1 MKKIKYI
8 IIACVC
14 ALMTGC
20 MAGEDYGFDTD
31 WSAPNTENA
40 YGNADLKE
48 TNVITVKELL
58 DRYVNPMTDA
68 NDTVMIREDVQIKVI
83 VTGND
88 IEGNIYNEVAVKDE
102 TGAILICISQGGL
115 YGYLP
120 VGKEILVDLK
130 GLHIGLY
137 GNQPQIGV
145 AYTNSSGKVFPSRM
159 SRNTWQ
165 KHFKFVNINFNSLH
179 EVVPEEFDVTRM
191 QDVEYVKACRGK
203 LMTVKGV
210 DMYIQ
215 EKETK
220 KIIKADGETM
230 VWASDAEKDAGNGVS
245 RPIGINGNVPMSGQF
260 ASFVVRSSTYADFAA
275 QVMPK
280 EKVNLTGIFTVYANN
295 PDRYGY
301 TWQILLRE
309 GSDVEEIKSSEK

>member
-1 MKKIKYI
+1 MKYI
-8 IIACVC
+8 LIACVC

-31 WSAPNTENA
+31 WSAPNTDNA
-40 YGNADLKE
+40 YGNPEIQE

-58 DRYVNPMTDA
+58 DRYVNPMTAA
-68 NDTVMIREDVQIKVI
+68 NDTTMIREDVQIKVI

-102 TGAILICISQGGL
+102 TGAILICIAQGGL

-145 AYTNSSGKVFPSRM
+145 AYTNASGKTFPSRM
-159 SRNTWQ
+159 NRNIWQ
-165 KHFKFVNINFNSLH
+165 KHFKYVDAGFTH
-179 EVVPEEFDVTRM
+179 EVTPEEFDVTRM

-210 DMYIQ
+210 TMA
-215 EKETK
+215 E
-220 KIIKADGETM
+220 ADGIK
-230 VWASDAEKDAGNGVS
+230 VWASEAEKDAGNGVS
-245 RPIGINGNVPMSGQF
+245 RSIAVNGKVPMSGNY

-275 QVMPK
+275 QVMPTGK
-280 EKVNLTGIFTVYANN
+280 INLTGIFTVYANN

-309 GSDVEEIKSSEK
+309 GTDVEIAE

>member
-1 MKKIKYI
+1 MKKMKYI
-8 IIACVC
+8 LIACVC

-31 WSAPNTENA
+31 WSAPDTDNA
-40 YGNADLKE
+40 YGNPELQE

-58 DRYVNPMTDA
+58 SRYVDPMTAA
-68 NDTVMIREDVQIKVI
+68 NDTTMIREDVQIKVI

-102 TGAILICISQGGL
+102 TGAILICIAQGGL

-145 AYTNSSGKVFPSRM
+145 AYTNASGKTFPSRM
-159 SRNTWQ
+159 NRNIWQ
-165 KHFKFVNINFNSLH
+165 KHFKYVDANFTH
-179 EVVPEEFDVTRM
+179 EVAPEEFDVTRM

-210 DMYIQ
+210 TMA
-215 EKETK
+215 E
-220 KIIKADGETM
+220 ADGVK
-230 VWASDAEKDAGNGVS
+230 VWASDAEKDKGNGVS
-245 RPIGINGNVPMSGQF
+245 RSIAVDGKVPTSGNY

-275 QVMPK
+275 QVMPTGK
-280 EKVNLTGIFTVYANN
+280 INLTGIFTVYAND
-295 PDRYGY
+295 PQKWGY
-301 TWQILLRE
+301 TWQILLRQ
-309 GSDVEEIKSSEK
+309 GTDVEIAE

>member
-1 MKKIKYI
+1 MKYI
-8 IIACVC
+8 LIACVC

-31 WSAPNTENA
+31 WSAPNTDNA
-40 YGNADLKE
+40 YGNPEIQE

-58 DRYVNPMTDA
+58 DRYVNPMTAA
-68 NDTVMIREDVQIKVI
+68 NDTTMIREDVQIKVI

-102 TGAILICISQGGL
+102 TGAILICIAQGGL

-145 AYTNSSGKVFPSRM
+145 AYTNSSGKTFPSRM
-159 SRNTWQ
+159 NRNIWQ
-165 KHFKFVNINFNSLH
+165 KHFKYVDAGFTH
-179 EVVPEEFDVTRM
+179 EVTPEEFDVTRM

-210 DMYIQ
+210 TMA
-215 EKETK
+215 E
-220 KIIKADGETM
+220 ADGIK
-230 VWASDAEKDAGNGVS
+230 VWASEAEKDAGNGVS
-245 RPIGINGNVPMSGQF
+245 RSIAVNGKVPMSGNY

-275 QVMPK
+275 QVMPTGK
-280 EKVNLTGIFTVYANN
+280 INLTGIFTVYANN

-309 GSDVEEIKSSEK
+309 GTDVEIAE

>member
-1 MKKIKYI
+1 MKYI
-8 IIACVC
+8 LIACVC

-31 WSAPNTENA
+31 WSAPNTDNA
-40 YGNADLKE
+40 YGNPELQE

-58 DRYVNPMTDA
+58 DRYVNPMTAA
-68 NDTVMIREDVQIKVI
+68 NDTTMIREDVQIKVI

-102 TGAILICISQGGL
+102 TGAILICIAQGGL

-145 AYTNSSGKVFPSRM
+145 AYTNASGKTFPSRM
-159 SRNTWQ
+159 NRNIWQ
-165 KHFKFVNINFNSLH
+165 KHFKYVDASFTH
-179 EVVPEEFDVTRM
+179 EVAPEEFDVTRM

-210 DMYIQ
+210 TMA
-215 EKETK
+215 E
-220 KIIKADGETM
+220 ADGVK

-245 RPIGINGNVPMSGQF
+245 RSIAVNGKVPMSGQY

-301 TWQILLRE
+301 TWQILLRQ
-309 GSDVEEIKSSEK
+309 GTDVEIAE

>member
-1 MKKIKYI
+1 MKKMKYI
-8 IIACVC
+8 LIACVC

-31 WSAPNTENA
+31 WSAPNTDNA
-40 YGNADLKE
+40 YGNPEIQE

-58 DRYVNPMTDA
+58 SRYVDPMAAA
-68 NDTVMIREDVQIKVI
+68 NDTTMIREDVQIKVI

-102 TGAILICISQGGL
+102 TDAILICIAQGGL

-145 AYTNSSGKVFPSRM
+145 AYTNASGKTFPSRM
-159 SRNTWQ
+159 NRNIWQ
-165 KHFKFVNINFNSLH
+165 KHFKYVDAGFTH
-179 EVVPEEFDVTRM
+179 EVAPEEFDVTRM

-210 DMYIQ
+210 TMA
-215 EKETK
+215 E
-220 KIIKADGETM
+220 ADGVK

-245 RPIGINGNVPMSGQF
+245 RSIAVDGKVPMSGQY

-295 PDRYGY
+295 PKNYGY
-301 TWQILLRE
+301 TWQILLRQ
-309 GSDVEEIKSSEK
+309 GTDVEIAE

>member
-1 MKKIKYI
+1 MKYI
-8 IIACVC
+8 LIACVC

-31 WSAPNTENA
+31 WSAPNTDNA
-40 YGNADLKE
+40 YGNPELQE
-48 TNVITVKELL
+48 TNVITVKEFL
-58 DRYVNPMTDA
+58 DRYVDPMTAA
-68 NDTVMIREDVQIKVI
+68 NDTTMIREDVQIKVI

-102 TGAILICISQGGL
+102 TGAILICIAQGGL

-145 AYTNSSGKVFPSRM
+145 AYTNASGKTFPSRM
-159 SRNTWQ
+159 NRNIWQ
-165 KHFKFVNINFNSLH
+165 KHFKYVDAGFTH
-179 EVVPEEFDVTRM
+179 EVAPEEFDVTRM

-210 DMYIQ
+210 TMA
-215 EKETK
+215 E
-220 KIIKADGETM
+220 ADGVK

-245 RPIGINGNVPMSGQF
+245 RSIAVNGKVPMSGQY

-301 TWQILLRE
+301 TWQILLRQ
-309 GSDVEEIKSSEK
+309 GTDVEIAE

>member
-1 MKKIKYI
+1 MKKMKYI
-8 IIACVC
+8 LIACVC

-31 WSAPNTENA
+31 WSAPNTDNA
-40 YGNADLKE
+40 YGNPELQE

-58 DRYVNPMTDA
+58 DRYVDPMTAA
-68 NDTVMIREDVQIKVI
+68 NDTTMIREDVQIKVI

-102 TGAILICISQGGL
+102 TGAILICIAQGGL

-145 AYTNSSGKVFPSRM
+145 AYTNASGKTFPSRM
-159 SRNTWQ
+159 NRNIWQ
-165 KHFKFVNINFNSLH
+165 KHFKYVDAGFTH
-179 EVVPEEFDVTRM
+179 EVAPEEFDVTRM

-210 DMYIQ
+210 TMA
-215 EKETK
+215 E
-220 KIIKADGETM
+220 ADGVK

-245 RPIGINGNVPMSGQF
+245 RSIAVNGKVPMSGQY

-301 TWQILLRE
+301 TWQILLRQ
-309 GSDVEEIKSSEK
+309 GTDVEIAE

>member
-8 IIACVC
+8 LIACVC

-31 WSAPNTENA
+31 WSAPNTDNA
-40 YGNADLKE
+40 YGNPEIQE

-58 DRYVNPMTDA
+58 DRYVNPMTAA
-68 NDTVMIREDVQIKVI
+68 NDTTMIREDVQIKVI

-102 TGAILICISQGGL
+102 TGAILICIAQGGL

-145 AYTNSSGKVFPSRM
+145 AYTNSSGKTFPSRM
-159 SRNTWQ
+159 NRNIWQ
-165 KHFKFVNINFNSLH
+165 KHFKYVDAGFTH
-179 EVVPEEFDVTRM
+179 EVTPEEFDVTRM
-191 QDVEYVKACRGK
+191 QDMEYVKACRGK
-203 LMTVKGV
+203 FMTVKGV
-210 DMYIQ
+210 TMA
-215 EKETK
+215 E
-220 KIIKADGETM
+220 ADGVK
-230 VWASDAEKDAGNGVS
+230 VWASEAEKDAGNGVS
-245 RPIGINGNVPMSGQF
+245 RSIAVDGKVPMSGNY

-275 QVMPK
+275 QVMPT
-280 EKVNLTGIFTVYANN
+280 EKINLTGIFTVYANN

-309 GSDVEEIKSSEK
+309 GTDVEIAE

>member
-1 MKKIKYI
+1 MKYI
-8 IIACVC
+8 LIACVC

-31 WSAPNTENA
+31 WSAPNTDNA
-40 YGNADLKE
+40 YGNPEIQE

-58 DRYVNPMTDA
+58 SRYVDPMTAA
-68 NDTVMIREDVQIKVI
+68 NDTTMIREDVQIKVI

-102 TGAILICISQGGL
+102 TGAILICIAQGGL

-145 AYTNSSGKVFPSRM
+145 AYTNASGKTFPSRM
-159 SRNTWQ
+159 NRNIWQ
-165 KHFKFVNINFNSLH
+165 KHFKYVDAGFTH
-179 EVVPEEFDVTRM
+179 EVTPEEFDVTRM

-210 DMYIQ
+210 TMA
-215 EKETK
+215 E
-220 KIIKADGETM
+220 ADGIK
-230 VWASDAEKDAGNGVS
+230 VWASEAEKDAGNGVS
-245 RPIGINGNVPMSGQF
+245 RSIAVNGKVPMSGNY

-275 QVMPK
+275 QVMPTGK
-280 EKVNLTGIFTVYANN
+280 INLTGIFTVYANN

-309 GSDVEEIKSSEK
+309 GTDVEIAE

>member
-1 MKKIKYI
+1 MKKMKYI
-8 IIACVC
+8 LIACVC

-31 WSAPNTENA
+31 WSAPNTDNA
-40 YGNADLKE
+40 YGNPEIQE

-58 DRYVNPMTDA
+58 DRYVNPMTAA
-68 NDTVMIREDVQIKVI
+68 NDTTMIREDVQIKVI

-102 TGAILICISQGGL
+102 TGAILICIAQGGL

-145 AYTNSSGKVFPSRM
+145 AYTNASGRTFPSRM
-159 SRNTWQ
+159 NRNIWQ
-165 KHFKFVNINFNSLH
+165 KHFKYVDAGFTH
-179 EVVPEEFDVTRM
+179 EVAPEEFDVTRM

-210 DMYIQ
+210 TMA
-215 EKETK
+215 E
-220 KIIKADGETM
+220 ADGIK
-230 VWASDAEKDAGNGVS
+230 VWASEAEKDAGNGVS
-245 RPIGINGNVPMSGQF
+245 RSIAVNGKVPMSGNN

-275 QVMPK
+275 QVMPTG
-280 EKVNLTGIFTVYANN
+280 KVNLTGIFTVYANN

-301 TWQILLRE
+301 TWQILLRQ
-309 GSDVEEIKSSEK
+309 GTDVEIAE

>member
-1 MKKIKYI
+1 MKYI
-8 IIACVC
+8 LIACVC

-31 WSAPNTENA
+31 WSAPNTDNA
-40 YGNADLKE
+40 YGNPEIQE

-58 DRYVNPMTDA
+58 DRYVNPMTAA
-68 NDTVMIREDVQIKVI
+68 NDTTMIREDVQIKVI

-102 TGAILICISQGGL
+102 TGAILICIAQGGL

-145 AYTNSSGKVFPSRM
+145 AYTNSSGKTFPSRM
-159 SRNTWQ
+159 NRNTWQ
-165 KHFKFVNINFNSLH
+165 KHFKYVDAGFTH
-179 EVVPEEFDVTRM
+179 EVAPEEFDVTRM

-210 DMYIQ
+210 TMAEADK
-215 EKETK
+215 EKK
-220 KIIKADGETM
+220 V
-230 VWASDAEKDAGNGVS
+230 VWASEAEKDAGNGVS
-245 RPIGINGNVPMSGQF
+245 RSIAVNGKVPMSGNY

-275 QVMPK
+275 QVMPTGK
-280 EKVNLTGIFTVYANN
+280 INLTGIFTVYAND
-295 PDRYGY
+295 PKKWGY

-309 GSDVEEIKSSEK
+309 GTDVEIAE

>member
-1 MKKIKYI
+1 MKYI
-8 IIACVC
+8 LIACVC

-31 WSAPNTENA
+31 WSAPNTDNA
-40 YGNADLKE
+40 YGNPELQE

-58 DRYVNPMTDA
+58 DRYVDPMTAA
-68 NDTVMIREDVQIKVI
+68 NDTTMIREDVQIKVI

-102 TGAILICISQGGL
+102 TGAILICIVQGGL

-145 AYTNSSGKVFPSRM
+145 AYTNASGKTFPSRM
-159 SRNTWQ
+159 NRNIWQ
-165 KHFKFVNINFNSLH
+165 KHFKYVDAGFTH
-179 EVVPEEFDVTRM
+179 EVAPEEFDVTRM

-210 DMYIQ
+210 TMA
-215 EKETK
+215 E
-220 KIIKADGETM
+220 ADGVK

-245 RPIGINGNVPMSGQF
+245 RSIAVNGKVPMSGQY

-301 TWQILLRE
+301 TWQILLRQ
-309 GSDVEEIKSSEK
+309 GTDVEIAE

>member
-1 MKKIKYI
+1 MKKMKYI
-8 IIACVC
+8 LMAFVC
-14 ALMTGC
+14 AMMAGC

-31 WSAPNTENA
+31 WSAPNTEDA
-40 YGNADLKE
+40 YGNAELQE

-58 DRYVNPMTDA
+58 DKYVNTMKSA
-68 NDTVMIREDVQIKVI
+68 NDTVMIKEDVQIKVI

-102 TGAILICISQGGL
+102 TGAILICIAQGGL

-145 AYTNSSGKVFPSRM
+145 AYTNASGKTFPSRM
-159 SRNTWQ
+159 SRVLWQ
-165 KHFKFVNINFNSLH
+165 KHFKYVDANFTH
-179 EVVPEEFDVTRM
+179 EVEPEEFDVARM
-191 QDVEYVKACRGK
+191 QDADYVKACRGK
-203 LMTVKGV
+203 LMTVKNV
-210 DMYIQ
+210 TMD
-215 EKETK
+215 E
-220 KIIKADGETM
+220 ADGIK

-245 RPIGINGNVPMSGQF
+245 RSIAVNGKVPMSGNY

-275 QVMPK
+275 LPMPTGK
-280 EKVNLTGIFTVYANN
+280 INLTGIFTVYAND
-295 PDRYGY
+295 PSKYGY

-309 GSDVEEIKSSEK
+309 GSDVEEIINSEK

>member
-1 MKKIKYI
+1 MKYI
-8 IIACVC
+8 LIACVC

-31 WSAPNTENA
+31 WSAPNTDNA
-40 YGNADLKE
+40 YGNPEIQE

-58 DRYVNPMTDA
+58 DRYVNPMTAA
-68 NDTVMIREDVQIKVI
+68 NDTTMIREDVQIKVI

-102 TGAILICISQGGL
+102 TGAILICIAQGGL

-145 AYTNSSGKVFPSRM
+145 AYTNASGRTFPSRM
-159 SRNTWQ
+159 NRNIWQ
-165 KHFKFVNINFNSLH
+165 KHFKYVDAGFTH
-179 EVVPEEFDVTRM
+179 EVTPEEFDVTRM

-210 DMYIQ
+210 TMA
-215 EKETK
+215 E
-220 KIIKADGETM
+220 ADGIK
-230 VWASDAEKDAGNGVS
+230 VWASEAEKDAGNGVS
-245 RPIGINGNVPMSGQF
+245 RSIAVNGKVPMSGNY

-275 QVMPK
+275 QVMPTG
-280 EKVNLTGIFTVYANN
+280 KVNLTGIFTVYANN

-301 TWQILLRE
+301 TWQILLRQ
-309 GSDVEEIKSSEK
+309 GTDVEIAE

>member
-1 MKKIKYI
+1 MKKMKYI
-8 IIACVC
+8 LIACVC

-31 WSAPNTENA
+31 WSAPNTDNA
-40 YGNADLKE
+40 YGNPELQE

-58 DRYVNPMTDA
+58 DRYVDPMTAA
-68 NDTVMIREDVQIKVI
+68 NDTTMIREDVQIKVI

-102 TGAILICISQGGL
+102 TGAILICIVQGGL

-145 AYTNSSGKVFPSRM
+145 AYTNASGKTFPSRM
-159 SRNTWQ
+159 NRNIWQ
-165 KHFKFVNINFNSLH
+165 KHFKYVDAGFTH
-179 EVVPEEFDVTRM
+179 EVAPEEFDVTRM

-210 DMYIQ
+210 TMA
-215 EKETK
+215 E
-220 KIIKADGETM
+220 ADGVK

-245 RPIGINGNVPMSGQF
+245 RSIAVNGKVPMSGQY

-301 TWQILLRE
+301 TWQILLRQ
-309 GSDVEEIKSSEK
+309 GTDVEIAE

>member
-1 MKKIKYI
+1 MKYI
-8 IIACVC
+8 LIACVC

-31 WSAPNTENA
+31 WSAPDTDNA
-40 YGNADLKE
+40 YGNPELQE

-58 DRYVNPMTDA
+58 SRYVDPMTAA
-68 NDTVMIREDVQIKVI
+68 NDTTMIREDVQIKVI

-102 TGAILICISQGGL
+102 TGAILICIAQGGL

-145 AYTNSSGKVFPSRM
+145 AYTNASGKTFPSRM
-159 SRNTWQ
+159 NRNIWQ
-165 KHFKFVNINFNSLH
+165 KHFKYVDAGFTH
-179 EVVPEEFDVTRM
+179 EVTPEEFDVTRM

-210 DMYIQ
+210 TMA
-215 EKETK
+215 E
-220 KIIKADGETM
+220 ADGVK
-230 VWASDAEKDAGNGVS
+230 VWASEAEKDAGNGVS
-245 RPIGINGNVPMSGQF
+245 RSIAVNGKVPMSGNY

-275 QVMPK
+275 QVMPTGK
-280 EKVNLTGIFTVYANN
+280 INLTGIFTVYAND
-295 PDRYGY
+295 PKKWGY

-309 GSDVEEIKSSEK
+309 GTDVEIAE

>member
-1 MKKIKYI
+1 MKKMKYI
-8 IIACVC
+8 LIACVC

-31 WSAPNTENA
+31 WSAPDTDNA
-40 YGNADLKE
+40 YGNPELQE

-58 DRYVNPMTDA
+58 SRYVDPMTAA
-68 NDTVMIREDVQIKVI
+68 NDTTMIREDVQIKVI

-102 TGAILICISQGGL
+102 TGAILICIAQGGL

-145 AYTNSSGKVFPSRM
+145 AYTNASGKTFPSRM
-159 SRNTWQ
+159 NRNIWQ
-165 KHFKFVNINFNSLH
+165 KHFKYVDAGFTH
-179 EVVPEEFDVTRM
+179 EVAPEEFDVTRM

-210 DMYIQ
+210 TMA
-215 EKETK
+215 E
-220 KIIKADGETM
+220 ADGVK

-245 RPIGINGNVPMSGQF
+245 RSIAVDGKVPMSGQY

-275 QVMPK
+275 QIMPK

-295 PDRYGY
+295 PKNYGY
-301 TWQILLRE
+301 TWQILLRQ
-309 GSDVEEIKSSEK
+309 GTDVKIAE

>member
-1 MKKIKYI
+1 MKYI
-8 IIACVC
+8 LIACVC

-31 WSAPNTENA
+31 WSAPNTDNA
-40 YGNADLKE
+40 YGNPEIQE

-58 DRYVNPMTDA
+58 DRYVNPMTAA
-68 NDTVMIREDVQIKVI
+68 NDTTMIREDVQIKVI

-102 TGAILICISQGGL
+102 TGAILICIAQGGL

-145 AYTNSSGKVFPSRM
+145 AYTNASGKTFPSRM
-159 SRNTWQ
+159 NRNIWQ
-165 KHFKFVNINFNSLH
+165 KHFKYVDAGFTH
-179 EVVPEEFDVTRM
+179 EVTPEEFDVTRM
-191 QDVEYVKACRGK
+191 QDMEYVKACRGK
-203 LMTVKGV
+203 FMTVKGV
-210 DMYIQ
+210 TMA
-215 EKETK
+215 E
-220 KIIKADGETM
+220 ADGVK

-245 RPIGINGNVPMSGQF
+245 RSIAVDGKVPMSGNY

-275 QVMPK
+275 QVMPT
-280 EKVNLTGIFTVYANN
+280 EKINLTGIFTVYANN

-309 GSDVEEIKSSEK
+309 GTDVEIAE